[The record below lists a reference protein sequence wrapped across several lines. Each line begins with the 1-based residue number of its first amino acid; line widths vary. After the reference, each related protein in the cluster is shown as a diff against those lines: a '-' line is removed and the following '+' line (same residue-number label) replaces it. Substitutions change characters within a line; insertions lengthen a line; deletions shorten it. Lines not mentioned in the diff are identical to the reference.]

1 MMVVSSLRSL
11 ARSRQRRFPA
21 RDDRAPPAEND
32 KHQMFLFPIPR
43 IHRVFPRVRHFRR
56 GVRIRRVKALLL
68 LDATLRDL
76 LSSSSSHSYSSRE
89 RGRRESA
96 QSRDAGH
103 NLYSMCD
110 LRAQTMTR
118 KKKEVDSLDGRF
130 FPIERDRHFSRRR
143 RPRTMLTTIPTTT
156 QTTQTTSKGGRR
168 RRRRRSVARR
178 HAMMRS
184 SVDDSRFD
192 EASSSS
198 SFTSSEASKG
208 VHVVSPG
215 DSLYGVAV
223 HYGVDPRDLIV
234 RRRRRPFF
242 SSSNTT
248 NQSSLLSATLT
259 SGRERVFSLHF
270 EFKTME
276 RDDFDETLLRGRN

>member
-1 MMVVSSLRSL
+1 
-11 ARSRQRRFPA
+11 
-21 RDDRAPPAEND
+21 
-32 KHQMFLFPIPR
+32 
-43 IHRVFPRVRHFRR
+43 
-56 GVRIRRVKALLL
+56 
-68 LDATLRDL
+68 
-76 LSSSSSHSYSSRE
+76 
-89 RGRRESA
+89 
-96 QSRDAGH
+96 
-103 NLYSMCD
+103 
-110 LRAQTMTR
+110 
-118 KKKEVDSLDGRF
+118 
-130 FPIERDRHFSRRR
+130 
-143 RPRTMLTTIPTTT
+143 MLTTRPTTT

-178 HAMMRS
+178 RAMMRS

-198 SFTSSEASKG
+198 SFTSSEASLG

-234 RRRRRPFF
+234 RRRDFIPCFLASIRRRRRPCF
-242 SSSNTT
+242 SCSNTT

-259 SGRERVFSLHF
+259 SRERVFSLHF

>member
-1 MMVVSSLRSL
+1 
-11 ARSRQRRFPA
+11 
-21 RDDRAPPAEND
+21 
-32 KHQMFLFPIPR
+32 
-43 IHRVFPRVRHFRR
+43 
-56 GVRIRRVKALLL
+56 
-68 LDATLRDL
+68 
-76 LSSSSSHSYSSRE
+76 
-89 RGRRESA
+89 
-96 QSRDAGH
+96 
-103 NLYSMCD
+103 
-110 LRAQTMTR
+110 
-118 KKKEVDSLDGRF
+118 
-130 FPIERDRHFSRRR
+130 
-143 RPRTMLTTIPTTT
+143 
-156 QTTQTTSKGGRR
+156 
-168 RRRRRSVARR
+168 
-178 HAMMRS
+178 MMRS

-198 SFTSSEASKG
+198 SFTSSEASLG

-234 RRRRRPFF
+234 RRRRPFF

-276 RDDFDETLLRGRN
+276 RDDFDETLRGRN